1 MTDEHGNLTHINRQG
16 KASMVD
22 VSDKPVTQRGA
33 VARGRVL
40 ISEQLAERINANA
53 LAKGNLIDVARIAGI
68 MGAKR
73 TGELIPLCHPL
84 GLDSVGVEIELRG
97 TTLQIEATAKV
108 TGRTGIEMEALTA
121 VAVSALT
128 IIDMGK
134 AVDKTMTIEGV
145 QLIEKWGGRSGHF
158 LAEGARSK
166 FEGQVDGGSSS

>member
-1 MTDEHGNLTHINRQG
+1 MTDQQGDLTHINRQG

-22 VSDKPVTQRGA
+22 VSDKPITQRGA
-33 VARGRVL
+33 VARGCVL
-40 ISEQLAERINANA
+40 ISEQLAERIDANA
-53 LAKGNLIDVARIAGI
+53 LAKGNLIDVARLAGI

-84 GLDSVGVEIELRG
+84 GLDSVGVDIELRG
-97 TTLQIEATAKV
+97 TTLHIEATTKV

-121 VAVSALT
+121 VAIAALT

-134 AVDKTMTIEGV
+134 AIDKTMTIEGV

-158 LAEGARSK
+158 LAEGARSVLDD
-166 FEGQVDGGSSS
+166 GQGGEAS